1 MCQRTEAQEMKYKDL
16 LEFCALILATEAD
29 ESALRDYHVQS
40 DGPISKVLG
49 RVFVAIRD
57 SKDFDFRT
65 YLYNII
71 DLPDEDDS
79 TVPTP
84 NKLH

>member
-1 MCQRTEAQEMKYKDL
+1 MKYKDL

-40 DGPISKVLG
+40 DGPIAKVWG
-49 RVFVAIRD
+49 RVYVSIRD
-57 SKDFDFRT
+57 TKDFDFRT
-65 YLYNII
+65 YLRNII
-71 DLPDEDDS
+71 DLPEEDEDP
-79 TVPTP
+79 TVPPP